1 MIHHA
6 KMVPKKPTTIYVL
19 FLDTTEFKKKTVGTK
34 QKQKPA
40 CTVGNFHTIFTH
52 TTSKCKPWHVRVRPA
67 AGTRYNKEGG
77 QLEKYH
83 SMGLRIRIDRY

>member
-6 KMVPKKPTTIYVL
+6 KMVQKNPPPFMFYFWTL
-19 FLDTTEFKKKTVGTK
+19 LNLRKTVGAK
-34 QKQKPA
+34 QKQKLA

-83 SMGLRIRIDRY
+83 SMGLRIRIDKY